1 MKKLIPTNRFRKDK
15 KKMEKRG
22 ADFSK
27 LSKILILLQVDKSL
41 PLSARP
47 HKLTGNW
54 NGFWECHIEPDWLL
68 IYTVDE
74 DAVGLV
80 RTGTHADLFK

>member
-22 ADFSK
+22 GDFSK
-27 LSKILILLQVDKSL
+27 LSKILILLQKNKSL

-54 NGFWECHIEPDWLL
+54 NGFWECHIESDWLL

-74 DAVGLV
+74 DAVELI